1 MPSPVLNREHLIQSL
16 RDFVENRDRS
26 LAAAGRLEVALDAL
40 FPEDEAVQD
49 VVLALASYRPGGG
62 DFLYDE
68 HAITKMCR
76 WVLTQLEC
84 APAQDSIN
92 AISPRTKDPLN

>member
-1 MPSPVLNREHLIQSL
+1 MGTASNRELLLQGL

-26 LAAAGRLEVALDAL
+26 IAAAGRLEVALDAS
-40 FPEDEAVQD
+40 FPENEAMQD

-68 HAITKMCR
+68 NAIAKMCQ
-76 WVLTQLEC
+76 WVLTQLE
-84 APAQDSIN
+84 PATSE
-92 AISPRTKDPLN
+92 K